1 MVSNGSLLKYPGGL
15 SHYGLTG
22 GQVGLR
28 VLPNGYQMVL
38 FVKYILPIG
47 GILRLLAN
55 YKILSRYVP
64 PHANL
69 VAAAMLIN
77 EF

>member
-1 MVSNGSLLKYPGGL
+1 MATKWSYLSNTY
-15 SHYGLTG
+15 
-22 GQVGLR
+22 
-28 VLPNGYQMVL
+28 YQL
-38 FVKYILPIG
+38 G

>member
-15 SHYGLTG
+15 SHYGLMG

-28 VLPNGYQMVL
+28 VLPNGYQMV
-38 FVKYILPIG
+38 G

-55 YKILSRYVP
+55 YKISSRYVP